1 MSLQKTKRVR
11 LKGKALRDLNNAIFD
26 RDCDKCVICGR
37 WVSRQEKFHH
47 EPAGALKSD
56 EIDKGV
62 VLCMDCHRQR
72 HHTEGCNVIKAKVIN
87 YLKSIYRLQKPIALI
102 LFTSMFVI

>member
-11 LKGKALRDLNNAIFD
+11 LKCKALKDLNNAIFD
-26 RDCDKCVICGR
+26 RDGDKCVVCCR

-56 EIDKGV
+56 EIDKGA
-62 VLCMDCHRQR
+62 VLCMGCHHKR
-72 HHTEGCNVIKAKVIN
+72 HHTEECNEIKIEVED
-87 YLKSIYRLQKPIALI
+87 YLKSI
-102 LFTSMFVI
+102 